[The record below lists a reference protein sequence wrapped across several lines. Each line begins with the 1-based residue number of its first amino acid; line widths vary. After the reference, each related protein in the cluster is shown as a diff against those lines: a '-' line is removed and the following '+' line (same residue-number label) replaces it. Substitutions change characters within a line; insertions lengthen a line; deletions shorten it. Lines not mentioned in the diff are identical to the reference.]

1 MSRKWGISVR
11 IPSSLLPDNRAQRAL
26 VFVTLASSTGKGIFL
41 TSGVLY
47 FTRAARIPAEEV
59 GLGLSIAGIVSVVVG
74 ICAGHLSDR
83 RGPRVV
89 LIGSLLLGALAT
101 AAFLPVHGF
110 WAFLL
115 VVVVATSAQA
125 SLLVARGPI
134 INHLAEG
141 RPQELR
147 AYIRSVTNVGIA
159 VGAAMAGWAAQT
171 DTVGTYHQLVLV
183 NCGCFLV
190 AAVLTLRIPQVA
202 PVRQVAEG
210 PRWTAL
216 RDRPYLALALLD
228 GVLSIQYRVL
238 TVAVPLWIVGATS
251 APRWAVSAAVV
262 LNTAIVVLFQVR
274 FSRRVES
281 PRAAALT
288 LRRSGCAFLV
298 ACAAMAWASG
308 LPSTAALAV
317 LGAAI
322 AVHSVGELWQAAG
335 GFEVS
340 NVLAPQHALG
350 QYLGVFG
357 VGMGLA
363 ESFGPALLTW
373 LCIGWGKPGWFVL
386 GALFLAAGLAVP
398 RVVRWAEATREQY
411 APQDGLGSASQT
423 ACVPAG

>member
-1 MSRKWGISVR
+1 M
-11 IPSSLLPDNRAQRAL
+11 
-26 VFVTLASSTGKGIFL
+26 TLASSTGKGIFL

-47 FTRAARIPAEEV
+47 FTRAARIPAQEV
-59 GLGLSIAGIVSVVVG
+59 GIGLSAAGIASVVAG
-74 ICAGHLSDR
+74 ICAGYLSDR
-83 RGPRVV
+83 RGPRAV
-89 LIGSLLLGALAT
+89 LMGSLLLGALAT

-115 VVVVATSAQA
+115 VVVAATSAQS

-147 AYIRSVTNVGIA
+147 AYIRSVTNIGIS
-159 VGAAMAGWAAQT
+159 VGAALAGWAAQA
-171 DTVGTYHQLVLV
+171 DTVGTYRQLVLV
-183 NCGCFLV
+183 NCGCFL
-190 AAVLTLRIPQVA
+190 AAAALAFRIPRMA
-202 PVRQVAEG
+202 PIRQTTEG

-216 RDRPYLALALLD
+216 RDRPYLTLALLD

-262 LNTAIVVLFQVR
+262 LNTVIVILFQVR
-274 FSRRVES
+274 ASRRVDS
-281 PRAAALT
+281 LRAAALT
-288 LRRSGCAFLV
+288 LRRSGCAFLL

-308 LPSTAALAV
+308 IPPTAALVV
-317 LGAAI
+317 LGAAV

-340 NVLAPQHALG
+340 NVLAPEHALG

-386 GALFLAAGLAVP
+386 GALFLAAGLGAP
-398 RVVRWAEATREQY
+398 RAVRWAEATRGLYTPQDELGA
-411 APQDGLGSASQT
+411 APQT
-423 ACVPAG
+423 PRVPAG